1 MEIEVVTK
9 ERLYIFD
16 TTLRDG
22 AQTHGVDFNVDEKKI
37 IANKLDLLGV
47 DYIEGGWPGA
57 NATDTTFFNEKL
69 NFTNASFTA
78 FGMTKKAGRSAE
90 NDPGLASL
98 INTNATSVCV
108 VGKSWDFHVELA
120 LEIKLEE
127 NLENIQ
133 QSIEFIVK
141 NNKEAHFDAEHFFD
155 GYKANKEYALKC
167 LQAAADGGARWII
180 LCDTNGGTLPH
191 EVAEIVSEVIKV
203 IPGSKLGIHAHNDT
217 GNAVANSLTA
227 IHAGVRQV
235 QGTINGLGERC
246 GNANLVSIIPT
257 LLLKPYF
264 KDNFDLT
271 ISVENLKLLTDLS
284 RLQDEILNRSSNR
297 NAPYVGASAFA
308 HKGGLHASA
317 VNKDPKTY
325 EHIEP
330 SIVGNQRQIVI
341 SEQSGKSNIISRL
354 KSAGISVNE
363 DDQSIQKILDR
374 VKEREF
380 TGYTYDGADASF
392 ELLVKKVLGQFTEFF
407 ATKSF
412 KINIENT
419 GDEGSTLSKADV
431 IFVIG
436 GKNVSGSGEGNGP
449 VNALD
454 KAIRMSFQ
462 SSGYANY
469 VKDLNLIDYKVRI
482 LNTGTDAITRVS
494 IESVDKEG
502 KSWFTV
508 GVSDNIIEASFK
520 ALIDSVEYKLMKD
533 KAQPIT

>member
-1 MEIEVVTK
+1 MEAKVVIK
-9 ERLYIFD
+9 ERLHIFD

-57 NATDTTFFNEKL
+57 NATDTAFFNEKL
-69 NFTNASFTA
+69 NFKNASFTA
-78 FGMTKKAGRSAE
+78 FGMTKKVGRSAE

-98 INTNATSVCV
+98 INTNATSVCI

-133 QSIEFIVK
+133 QSIEFIVQ

-155 GYKANKEYALKC
+155 GFKANKEYAIKC
-167 LQAAADGGARWII
+167 LKAAEEGGARWII

-191 EVAEIVSEVIKV
+191 EVAEIVSEVVKI

-271 ISVENLKLLTDLS
+271 ISIDNLKLLTDLS
-284 RLQDEILNRSSNR
+284 RLQDEILNRSSNKT
-297 NAPYVGASAFA
+297 APYVGASAFA

-341 SEQSGKSNIISRL
+341 SEQSGKSNIISKL

-363 DDQSIQKILDR
+363 NDQSIQKILDR

-392 ELLVKKVLGQFTEFF
+392 ELLVKKVLGEFPEFF
-407 ATKSF
+407 STKSF
-412 KINIENT
+412 KINIENS
-419 GDEGSTLSKADV
+419 GDEGSTLSKAEV

-436 GKNVSGSGEGNGP
+436 NKDFSGSGEGNGP

-454 KAIRMSFQ
+454 NAIRMSFN
-462 SSGYANY
+462 SSGYAGY

-494 IESVDKEG
+494 IESIDKEG

-508 GVSDNIIEASFK
+508 GVSDNIIEASFR

>member
-78 FGMTKKAGRSAE
+78 FGMTKKIGRSAE

-98 INTNATSVCV
+98 INTSATSVCI

-191 EVAEIVSEVIKV
+191 EIAEIVSEVVKI

-235 QGTINGLGERC
+235 QGTINGLGERR

-264 KDNFDLT
+264 KDNFELT
-271 ISVENLKLLTDLS
+271 ISVDNLKLLTDLS

-341 SEQSGKSNIISRL
+341 SEQSGKSNIISKL

-419 GDEGSTLSKADV
+419 GDEGSTLSKAEV
-431 IFVIG
+431 IFVVG

>member
-1 MEIEVVTK
+1 MEAKVVTK
-9 ERLYIFD
+9 ERLHIFD

-57 NATDTTFFNEKL
+57 NATDTAFFNEKL
-69 NFTNASFTA
+69 NFKNASFTA
-78 FGMTKKAGRSAE
+78 FGMTKKVGRSAE

-98 INTNATSVCV
+98 INTNATSVCI

-155 GYKANKEYALKC
+155 GFKANKEYAIKC
-167 LQAAADGGARWII
+167 LKAAEEGGARWII

-191 EVAEIVSEVIKV
+191 EVAEIVSEVVKI

-271 ISVENLKLLTDLS
+271 ISIDNLKLLTDLS
-284 RLQDEILNRSSNR
+284 RLQDEILNRSSNKT
-297 NAPYVGASAFA
+297 APYVGASAFA

-341 SEQSGKSNIISRL
+341 SEQSGKSNIISKL

-363 DDQSIQKILDR
+363 NDQSIQKILDR

-392 ELLVKKVLGQFTEFF
+392 ELLVKKVLGEFPEFF
-407 ATKSF
+407 STKSF
-412 KINIENT
+412 KINIENS
-419 GDEGSTLSKADV
+419 GDEGSTLSKAEV

-436 GKNVSGSGEGNGP
+436 NKDFSGSGEGNGP

-454 KAIRMSFQ
+454 NAIRMSFN
-462 SSGYANY
+462 SSGYAEY

-494 IESVDKEG
+494 IESIDKEG

-508 GVSDNIIEASFK
+508 GVSDNIIEASFR

>member
-1 MEIEVVTK
+1 MEIEEVTK

-78 FGMTKKAGRSAE
+78 FGMTKKIGRSAE

-98 INTNATSVCV
+98 INTSATSVCI

-141 NNKEAHFDAEHFFD
+141 NKKEAHFDAEHFFD

-167 LQAAADGGARWII
+167 LQSAADGGARWII

-191 EVAEIVSEVIKV
+191 EIAEIVSEVVKI

-264 KDNFDLT
+264 KDNFELT
-271 ISVENLKLLTDLS
+271 ISVDNLKLLTDLS

-341 SEQSGKSNIISRL
+341 SEQSGKSNIISKL

-419 GDEGSTLSKADV
+419 GDEGSTLSKAEV
-431 IFVIG
+431 IFVVG
-436 GKNVSGSGEGNGP
+436 GKDVSGSGEGNGP

>member
-22 AQTHGVDFNVDEKKI
+22 AQSHGVDFNVDEKKI

-78 FGMTKKAGRSAE
+78 FGMTKKIGRSAE

-98 INTNATSVCV
+98 INTSATSVCI

-141 NNKEAHFDAEHFFD
+141 NKKEAHFDAEHFFD

-191 EVAEIVSEVIKV
+191 EIAEIVSEVVKI

-264 KDNFDLT
+264 KDNFELT
-271 ISVENLKLLTDLS
+271 ISVDNLKLLTDLS

-341 SEQSGKSNIISRL
+341 SEQSGKSNIISKL

-419 GDEGSTLSKADV
+419 GDEGSTLSKAEV
-431 IFVIG
+431 IFVVG
-436 GKNVSGSGEGNGP
+436 GKDVSGSGEGNGP

>member
-1 MEIEVVTK
+1 MEAKVVIK
-9 ERLYIFD
+9 ERLHIFD

-57 NATDTTFFNEKL
+57 NATDTAFFNEKL
-69 NFTNASFTA
+69 NFKNASFTA
-78 FGMTKKAGRSAE
+78 FGMTKKVGRSAE

-98 INTNATSVCV
+98 INTNATSVCI

-155 GYKANKEYALKC
+155 GFKANKEYAIKC
-167 LQAAADGGARWII
+167 LKAADEGGARWII

-191 EVAEIVSEVIKV
+191 EVAEIVSEVVKI

-271 ISVENLKLLTDLS
+271 ISIDNLKLLTDLS
-284 RLQDEILNRSSNR
+284 RLQDEILNRSSNKT
-297 NAPYVGASAFA
+297 APYVGASAFA

-341 SEQSGKSNIISRL
+341 SEQSGKSNIISKL

-363 DDQSIQKILDR
+363 NDQSIQKILDR

-392 ELLVKKVLGQFTEFF
+392 ELLVKKVLGEFPEFF
-407 ATKSF
+407 STKSF
-412 KINIENT
+412 KINIENS
-419 GDEGSTLSKADV
+419 GDEGSTLSKAEV

-436 GKNVSGSGEGNGP
+436 NKDFSGSGEGNGP

-454 KAIRMSFQ
+454 NAIRMSFN
-462 SSGYANY
+462 SSGYAGY

-494 IESVDKEG
+494 IESIDKEG

-508 GVSDNIIEASFK
+508 GVSDNIIEASFR

>member
-1 MEIEVVTK
+1 MEAKVVTK
-9 ERLYIFD
+9 ERLHIFD

-57 NATDTTFFNEKL
+57 NATDTAFFNEKL
-69 NFTNASFTA
+69 NFKNASFTA
-78 FGMTKKAGRSAE
+78 FGMTKKVGRSAE

-98 INTNATSVCV
+98 INTNATSVCI

-155 GYKANKEYALKC
+155 GFKANKEYAIKC
-167 LQAAADGGARWII
+167 LKAAEEGGARWII

-191 EVAEIVSEVIKV
+191 EVAEIVSEVVKI

-271 ISVENLKLLTDLS
+271 ISIDNLKLLTDLS
-284 RLQDEILNRSSNR
+284 RLQDEILNRSSNKT
-297 NAPYVGASAFA
+297 APYVGASAFA

-341 SEQSGKSNIISRL
+341 SEQSGKSNIISKL

-363 DDQSIQKILDR
+363 NDQSIQKILDR

-392 ELLVKKVLGQFTEFF
+392 ELLVKKVLGEFPEFF
-407 ATKSF
+407 STKSF
-412 KINIENT
+412 KINIENS
-419 GDEGSTLSKADV
+419 GDEGSTLSKAEV

-436 GKNVSGSGEGNGP
+436 NKDFSGSGEGNGP

-454 KAIRMSFQ
+454 NAIRMSFN
-462 SSGYANY
+462 SSGYAGY

>member
-1 MEIEVVTK
+1 MEAKVVTK
-9 ERLYIFD
+9 ERLHIFD

-57 NATDTTFFNEKL
+57 NATDTVFFNEKL
-69 NFTNASFTA
+69 DFKNASFTA
-78 FGMTKKAGRSAE
+78 FGMTKKVGRSAE

-98 INTNATSVCV
+98 INTNATSVCI

-155 GYKANKEYALKC
+155 GFKANKEYAIKC
-167 LQAAADGGARWII
+167 LKAAEEGGARWII

-191 EVAEIVSEVIKV
+191 EVAEIVSEVVKI

-271 ISVENLKLLTDLS
+271 ISIDNLKLLTDLS
-284 RLQDEILNRSSNR
+284 RLQDEILNRSSNKT
-297 NAPYVGASAFA
+297 APYVGASAFA

-341 SEQSGKSNIISRL
+341 SEQSGKSNIISKL
-354 KSAGISVNE
+354 KSAGISINE
-363 DDQSIQKILDR
+363 NDQSIQKILDR

-392 ELLVKKVLGQFTEFF
+392 ELLVKKVLGEFPEFF
-407 ATKSF
+407 STKSF
-412 KINIENT
+412 KINIENS
-419 GDEGSTLSKADV
+419 GDEGSTLSKAEV
-431 IFVIG
+431 IFLIG
-436 GKNVSGSGEGNGP
+436 NKDFSGSGEGNGP

-454 KAIRMSFQ
+454 NAIRMSFN
-462 SSGYANY
+462 SSGYAGY

-494 IESVDKEG
+494 IESIDKEG

-508 GVSDNIIEASFK
+508 GVSDNIIEASFR

>member
-1 MEIEVVTK
+1 MEAKVVIK
-9 ERLYIFD
+9 ERLHIFD

-57 NATDTTFFNEKL
+57 NATDTAFFNEKL
-69 NFTNASFTA
+69 NFKNASFTA
-78 FGMTKKAGRSAE
+78 FGMTKKVGRSAE

-98 INTNATSVCV
+98 INTNATSVCI

-133 QSIEFIVK
+133 QSIEFIVQ

-155 GYKANKEYALKC
+155 GFKANKEYAIKC
-167 LQAAADGGARWII
+167 LKAAEEGGARWII

-191 EVAEIVSEVIKV
+191 EVAEIVSEVVKI

-271 ISVENLKLLTDLS
+271 VSIDNLKLLTDLS
-284 RLQDEILNRSSNR
+284 RLQDEILNRSSNKT
-297 NAPYVGASAFA
+297 APYVGASAFA

-330 SIVGNQRQIVI
+330 TIVGNQRQIVI
-341 SEQSGKSNIISRL
+341 SEQSGKSNIISKL

-363 DDQSIQKILDR
+363 NDQSIQKILDR

-392 ELLVKKVLGQFTEFF
+392 ELLVKKVLGEFPEFF
-407 ATKSF
+407 STKSF
-412 KINIENT
+412 KINIENS
-419 GDEGSTLSKADV
+419 GDEGSTLSKAEV

-436 GKNVSGSGEGNGP
+436 NKDFSGSGEGNGP

-454 KAIRMSFQ
+454 NAIRMSFN
-462 SSGYANY
+462 SSGYADY

-494 IESVDKEG
+494 IESIDKEG

-508 GVSDNIIEASFK
+508 GVSDNIIEASFR

>member
-1 MEIEVVTK
+1 MEAKVVTK
-9 ERLYIFD
+9 ERLHIFD

-57 NATDTTFFNEKL
+57 NATDTAFFNEKL
-69 NFTNASFTA
+69 NFKNASFTA
-78 FGMTKKAGRSAE
+78 FGMTKKVGRSAE

-98 INTNATSVCV
+98 INTNATSVCI

-133 QSIEFIVK
+133 QSIEFIVQ

-155 GYKANKEYALKC
+155 GFKANKEYAIKC
-167 LQAAADGGARWII
+167 LKAAEEGGARWII

-191 EVAEIVSEVIKV
+191 EVAEIVSEVVKI

-271 ISVENLKLLTDLS
+271 VSIDNLKLLTDLS
-284 RLQDEILNRSSNR
+284 RLQDEILNRSSNKT
-297 NAPYVGASAFA
+297 APYVGASAFA

-317 VNKDPKTY
+317 VNKYHKTY

-330 SIVGNQRQIVI
+330 TIVGNQRQIVI
-341 SEQSGKSNIISRL
+341 SEQSGKSNIISKL

-363 DDQSIQKILDR
+363 NDQSIQKILDR

-392 ELLVKKVLGQFTEFF
+392 ELLVKKVLGEFPEFF
-407 ATKSF
+407 STKSF
-412 KINIENT
+412 KINIENS
-419 GDEGSTLSKADV
+419 GDEGSTLSKAEV

-436 GKNVSGSGEGNGP
+436 NKDFSGSGEGNGP

-454 KAIRMSFQ
+454 NAIRMSFN
-462 SSGYANY
+462 SSGYADY

-494 IESVDKEG
+494 IESIDKEG

-508 GVSDNIIEASFK
+508 GVSDNIIEASFR

>member
-78 FGMTKKAGRSAE
+78 FGMTKKIGRSAE

-98 INTNATSVCV
+98 INTSATSVCI

-141 NNKEAHFDAEHFFD
+141 NKKEAHFDAEHFFD

-167 LQAAADGGARWII
+167 LQAAVDGGARWII

-191 EVAEIVSEVIKV
+191 EIAEIVSEVVKI

-264 KDNFDLT
+264 KDNFELT
-271 ISVENLKLLTDLS
+271 ISVDNLKLLTDLS

-341 SEQSGKSNIISRL
+341 SEQSGKSNIISKL

-419 GDEGSTLSKADV
+419 GDEGSTLSKAEV
-431 IFVIG
+431 IFVVG
-436 GKNVSGSGEGNGP
+436 GKDVSGSGEGNGP

>member
-78 FGMTKKAGRSAE
+78 FGMTKKVGRSAE

-98 INTNATSVCV
+98 INTNATSVCI

-155 GYKANKEYALKC
+155 GYKANKEYAIKC
-167 LQAAADGGARWII
+167 LQAAEEGGARWII

-191 EVAEIVSEVIKV
+191 EVAEIVSEVVKI

-271 ISVENLKLLTDLS
+271 ISVDNLRLLTDLS

-354 KSAGISVNE
+354 KSAGISVKE

-419 GDEGSTLSKADV
+419 GDEGSTLSKAEV

-436 GKNVSGSGEGNGP
+436 GKNVSGTGEGNGP

-454 KAIRMSFQ
+454 KAIRMSFK

-494 IESVDKEG
+494 IESIDKEG

>member
-1 MEIEVVTK
+1 MEAKVVTK
-9 ERLYIFD
+9 ERLHIFD

-57 NATDTTFFNEKL
+57 NATDTAFFNEKL
-69 NFTNASFTA
+69 NFKNASFTA
-78 FGMTKKAGRSAE
+78 FGMTKKVGRSAE

-98 INTNATSVCV
+98 INTNATSVCI

-155 GYKANKEYALKC
+155 GFKANKEYAIKC
-167 LQAAADGGARWII
+167 LKAAEEGGARWII

-191 EVAEIVSEVIKV
+191 EVAEIVSEVVKI

-271 ISVENLKLLTDLS
+271 ISIDNLRLLTDLS
-284 RLQDEILNRSSNR
+284 RLQDEILNRSSNKT
-297 NAPYVGASAFA
+297 APYVGASAFA

-341 SEQSGKSNIISRL
+341 SEQSGKSNIISKL

-363 DDQSIQKILDR
+363 NDQSIQKILDR

-392 ELLVKKVLGQFTEFF
+392 ELLVKKVLGEFPEFF
-407 ATKSF
+407 STKSF
-412 KINIENT
+412 KINIENS
-419 GDEGSTLSKADV
+419 GDEGSTLSKAEV

-436 GKNVSGSGEGNGP
+436 NKDFSGSGEGNGP

-454 KAIRMSFQ
+454 NAIRMSFN
-462 SSGYANY
+462 SSGYADY

-494 IESVDKEG
+494 IESIDKEG

-508 GVSDNIIEASFK
+508 GVSDNIIEASFR

>member
-1 MEIEVVTK
+1 MEAKVVTK
-9 ERLYIFD
+9 ERLHIFD

-57 NATDTTFFNEKL
+57 NATDTAFFNEKL
-69 NFTNASFTA
+69 NFKNASFTA
-78 FGMTKKAGRSAE
+78 FGMTKKVGRSAE

-98 INTNATSVCV
+98 INTNATSVCI

-133 QSIEFIVK
+133 QSIEFIVQ

-155 GYKANKEYALKC
+155 GFKANKEYAIKC
-167 LQAAADGGARWII
+167 LKAAEEGGARWII

-191 EVAEIVSEVIKV
+191 EVAEIVSEVVKI

-271 ISVENLKLLTDLS
+271 VSIDNLKLLTDLS
-284 RLQDEILNRSSNR
+284 RLQDEILNRSSNKT
-297 NAPYVGASAFA
+297 APYVGASAFA

-341 SEQSGKSNIISRL
+341 SEQSGKSNIISKL

-363 DDQSIQKILDR
+363 NDQSIQKILDR

-392 ELLVKKVLGQFTEFF
+392 ELLVKKVLGEFPEFF
-407 ATKSF
+407 STKSF
-412 KINIENT
+412 KINIENS
-419 GDEGSTLSKADV
+419 GDEGSTLSKAEV

-436 GKNVSGSGEGNGP
+436 NKDFSGSGEGNGP

-454 KAIRMSFQ
+454 NAIRMSFN
-462 SSGYANY
+462 SSGYADY

-494 IESVDKEG
+494 IESIDKEG

-508 GVSDNIIEASFK
+508 GVSDNIIEASFR

>member
-69 NFTNASFTA
+69 NFINASFTA
-78 FGMTKKAGRSAE
+78 FGMTKKIGRSAE

-98 INTNATSVCV
+98 INTSATSVCI

-141 NNKEAHFDAEHFFD
+141 NKKEAHFDAEHFFD

-191 EVAEIVSEVIKV
+191 EIAEIVSEVVKI

-264 KDNFDLT
+264 KDNFELT
-271 ISVENLKLLTDLS
+271 ISVDNLKLLTDLS

-341 SEQSGKSNIISRL
+341 SEQSGKSNIISKL

-419 GDEGSTLSKADV
+419 GDEGSTLSKAEV
-431 IFVIG
+431 IFVVG
-436 GKNVSGSGEGNGP
+436 GKDVSGSGEGNGP

>member
-1 MEIEVVTK
+1 MEAKVVTK
-9 ERLYIFD
+9 ERLHIFD

-57 NATDTTFFNEKL
+57 NATDTAFFNEKL
-69 NFTNASFTA
+69 NFKNASFTA
-78 FGMTKKAGRSAE
+78 FGMTKKVGRSAE

-98 INTNATSVCV
+98 INTNATSVCI

-155 GYKANKEYALKC
+155 GFKANKEYAIKC
-167 LQAAADGGARWII
+167 LKAAEEGGARWII

-191 EVAEIVSEVIKV
+191 EVAEIVSEVVKI

-271 ISVENLKLLTDLS
+271 VSIDNLKLLTDLS
-284 RLQDEILNRSSNR
+284 RLQDEILNRSSNKT
-297 NAPYVGASAFA
+297 APYVGASAFA

-330 SIVGNQRQIVI
+330 TIVGNQRQIVI
-341 SEQSGKSNIISRL
+341 SEQSGKSNIISKL

-363 DDQSIQKILDR
+363 NDQSIQKILDR

-392 ELLVKKVLGQFTEFF
+392 ELLVKKVLGEFPEFF
-407 ATKSF
+407 STKSF
-412 KINIENT
+412 KINIENS
-419 GDEGSTLSKADV
+419 GDEGSTLSKAEV

-436 GKNVSGSGEGNGP
+436 NKDFSGSGEGNGP

-454 KAIRMSFQ
+454 NAIRMSFN
-462 SSGYANY
+462 SSGYAGY

-494 IESVDKEG
+494 IESIDKEG

-508 GVSDNIIEASFK
+508 GVSDNIIEASFR

>member
-78 FGMTKKAGRSAE
+78 FGMTKKIGRSAE

-98 INTNATSVCV
+98 INTSATSVCI

-141 NNKEAHFDAEHFFD
+141 NKKEAHFDAEHFFD

-191 EVAEIVSEVIKV
+191 EIAEIVSEVVKI

-264 KDNFDLT
+264 KDNFELT
-271 ISVENLKLLTDLS
+271 ISVDNLKLLTDLS

-341 SEQSGKSNIISRL
+341 SEQSGKSNIISKL

-419 GDEGSTLSKADV
+419 GDEGSTLSKAEV
-431 IFVIG
+431 IFVVG
-436 GKNVSGSGEGNGP
+436 GKNVSGTGEGNGP

>member
-1 MEIEVVTK
+1 MRK

-37 IANKLDLLGV
+37 IANKLDNLGV
-47 DYIEGGWPGA
+47 DYVEGGWPGA

-69 NFTNASFTA
+69 DFKNASFTA

-127 NLENIQ
+127 NLENIR

-155 GYKANKEYALKC
+155 GFKANKEYALKC
-167 LQAAADGGARWII
+167 LQAAVDGGARWII

-191 EVAEIVSEVIKV
+191 EVAEIVSEVAKV

-246 GNANLVSIIPT
+246 GNANLVTIIPT

-264 KDNFDLT
+264 KDNFELT
-271 ISVENLKLLTDLS
+271 ISVENLKSLTDLS

-297 NAPYVGASAFA
+297 SAPYVGASAFA

-330 SIVGNQRQIVI
+330 DIVGNQRQIVI

-392 ELLVKKVLGQFTEFF
+392 ELLVKKVLGEFPEFF
-407 ATKSF
+407 ETKSF
-412 KINIENT
+412 KINIENS
-419 GDEGSTLSKADV
+419 GDEGSTLSKAEV

-436 GKNVSGSGEGNGP
+436 NSDVIGSGEGNGP

-462 SSGYANY
+462 SSGYADY
-469 VKDLNLIDYKVRI
+469 LKDVNLIDYKVRI

-494 IESVDKEG
+494 IESIDKEG

-508 GVSDNIIEASFK
+508 GVSDNIIEASFQ

-533 KAQPIT
+533 KAQPIN

>member
-1 MEIEVVTK
+1 MEAKVVTK
-9 ERLYIFD
+9 ERLHIFD

-57 NATDTTFFNEKL
+57 NATDTVFFNEKL
-69 NFTNASFTA
+69 DFKNASFTA
-78 FGMTKKAGRSAE
+78 FGMTKKVGRSAE

-98 INTNATSVCV
+98 INTNATSVCI

-155 GYKANKEYALKC
+155 GFKANKEYAIKC
-167 LQAAADGGARWII
+167 LKAAEEGGARWII

-191 EVAEIVSEVIKV
+191 EVAEIVSEVVKI

-271 ISVENLKLLTDLS
+271 ISIDNLKLLTDLS
-284 RLQDEILNRSSNR
+284 RLQDEILNRSSNKT
-297 NAPYVGASAFA
+297 APYVGASAFA

-341 SEQSGKSNIISRL
+341 SEQSGKSNIISKL

-363 DDQSIQKILDR
+363 NDQSIQKILDR

-392 ELLVKKVLGQFTEFF
+392 ELLVKKVLGEFPEFF
-407 ATKSF
+407 STKSF
-412 KINIENT
+412 KINIENS
-419 GDEGSTLSKADV
+419 GDEGSTLSKAEV

-436 GKNVSGSGEGNGP
+436 NKDFSGSGEGNGP

-454 KAIRMSFQ
+454 NAIRMSFN
-462 SSGYANY
+462 SSGYAGY

-494 IESVDKEG
+494 IESIDKEG

-508 GVSDNIIEASFK
+508 GVSDNIIEASFR